1 MGSMKKKMSRKQKLA
16 LGLKVSKRVSQS
28 NGEFPDDDDDSSS
41 AGSGTDSSKVR
52 CHRRKTIKSGSKV
65 RIRPVKKTEL
75 WPHTIAN
82 ESNDEDITHET
93 IS

>member
-28 NGEFPDDDDDSSS
+28 NGEFPDDDYDSSS

-52 CHRRKTIKSGSKV
+52 CHK
-65 RIRPVKKTEL
+65 IRFQGKNKASEE
-75 WPHTIAN
+75 N
-82 ESNDEDITHET
+82 
-93 IS
+93 